1 MLAAFLYMEGDMR
14 DALLL
19 GQGRHLIPIPRLMW
33 QEHVSKAGHDT
44 KAALSFMSEEHHLV
58 RNFAVVE
65 LPRVGEPLW
74 PDYIAGRLNLSVARV
89 IGILDDL
96 EKHMTFLF
104 RNEQGAVT
112 WAYPVTIDRTPHHLT
127 FGTGEQ
133 VYAA

>member
-1 MLAAFLYMEGDMR
+1 VLAAFLFVEDSMR
-14 DALLL
+14 DTLLL
-19 GQGRHLIPIPRLMW
+19 GQGQHLIPIPRLMW
-33 QEHVSKAGHDT
+33 QEHISKAGHDT

-58 RNFAVVE
+58 RNFVVRE
-65 LPRVGEPLW
+65 LPRVGEPLS
-74 PDYIAGRLNLSVARV
+74 PDYIAGRLNLPVAHV

-127 FGTGEQ
+127 FSTGEQ